1 MRSLMN
7 LVVRTAITVLVATS
21 GYGQAPS
28 PSYQFSSGAAALNI
42 PVELIAN
49 DLVFVTAKLNGH
61 AGWCRGSAAANVL
74 HE

>member
-7 LVVRTAITVLVATS
+7 LVVRTVITVLVATS
-21 GYGQAPS
+21 GYGRVPP
-28 PSYQFSSGAAALNI
+28 PSYQFSSGGAALNI

-49 DLVFVTAKLNGH
+49 GLVFVNAKVNGH
-61 AGWCRGSAAANVL
+61 AGWCQGSAAANVL